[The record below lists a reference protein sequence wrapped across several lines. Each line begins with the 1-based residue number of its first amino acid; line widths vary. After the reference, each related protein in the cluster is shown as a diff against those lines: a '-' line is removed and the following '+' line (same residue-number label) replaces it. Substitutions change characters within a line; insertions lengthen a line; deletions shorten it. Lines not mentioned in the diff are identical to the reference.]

1 MPSLSFILQYRKKS
15 PVMRKLL
22 LCALCAILCGACS
35 VGHSVKVKQSQEGQT
50 QETEIDTKGEIK
62 NLSLVFQSY
71 NGMPA
76 PVAVAR

>member
-1 MPSLSFILQYRKKS
+1 MKK
-15 PVMRKLL
+15 VL
-22 LCALCAILCGACS
+22 LCALCAILFTACS

-50 QETEIDTKGEIK
+50 QETEIETKGEVK
-62 NLSLVFQSY
+62 QLSLVFQSY